1 MATYVPGYQRYER
14 ETTPFTPDYKFMSAV
29 LDTRQ
34 DRFDTNYKQLSD
46 QYSKVVYADM
56 SREDTIDARNQYTEQ
71 LIPRIEKLSGMD
83 LSIRQNVDS
92 AQSLFKPFYEDDL
105 IVKDLV
111 FTSQYKRNMQLA
123 GSLKASASAEE
134 RKKYWAT
141 GIQAMNYQMEDF
153 KNDNRDDALKAGL
166 PTYVENVDL
175 ETMSMKILKDAGFE
189 DVEMDLPVKKGDP
202 FIIRQKNGS
211 LQVPG
216 AYNFLMKTLM
226 EDPKVID
233 AYRTSGFVS
242 ARNHAEIGFKNGQY
256 SSIGEGKNAWAQST
270 LEDLRARNEKA
281 NPILRNQFEKALQAK
296 QNWERYEKEEGIIPD
311 SDEHKAMLEAFE
323 AFETSDEALKR
334 NEGDLQRMGE
344 ADENT
349 DALNFAYNML
359 MNYNLSSD
367 ILGAATSYSK
377 RDYSQTISMENP
389 YTKMQIQHQ
398 YNLARDN
405 NASSNRR
412 NELILKGKIEGN
424 VNKKGEI
431 INPAFVA
438 ASIFDGVTGPDG
450 GSTIA
455 ESTEEIED
463 PLARNAEDLRKK
475 EASVNAKKPE
485 FITSLFELKQSDL
498 PVAQQTGIISI
509 EINGKTETG
518 NIKQITKLLNKPEN
532 AAELE
537 NLYKKSF
544 GELTELNKTNPGVL
558 TSPGYNSL
566 VQLSDRIAGE
576 TDQLLHW
583 DKVSKETIQK
593 NWDASK
599 TISSLSTK
607 AATDA
612 GVPEIVNNGTVLEE
626 EEFIERYIAKAKKG
640 SIKDADYIEG
650 RGRRDDKGNNTYQA
664 ATIFPGIADYMDE
677 KIDEY
682 VWGDTIFVENEARE
696 DAKKYYAQ
704 QRQVLNSTLN
714 ESYNA
719 QGLDPENKLF
729 QPLSAD
735 AYFRGVQLDDMNAS
749 NLYTYGGTKSTFSI
763 NSIAVNPEVYTDL
776 KNLVDQFNAPG
787 EKIITPSG
795 LSDEELDGTNDVTAN
810 QILGE
815 SLRDIRGYLL
825 DPKAA
830 ASKKFSMGIEM
841 RPVVKTLEDGTIMS
855 GMKVTYTDQY
865 LKDFASTAAKTP
877 VGLQSAAGIKKYSEI
892 TMMFPQS
899 DAVVDLN
906 LDKYN
911 FSSVNQKIQMS
922 PDKSYLYDMY
932 KENAGSFRVFNKDGA
947 FYSSMEM
954 LGVNATTGLFEK
966 MGQQPIQL
974 IRNEQGQPAGLN
986 EVDRIVANYRASL
999 ADLSAKNLKEQKRI
1013 KPSII
1018 QGK

>member
-56 SREDTIDARNQYTEQ
+56 SREDTLDARNQYTEQ

-123 GSLKASASAEE
+123 GSLKASASADE

-175 ETMSMKILKDAGFE
+175 EAMSMKILKDAGFE

-270 LEDLRARNEKA
+270 LKDLRARNEKA
-281 NPILRNQFEKALQAK
+281 NPILKNQFEKALQAK

-377 RDYSQTISMENP
+377 RDYSQTISMANP

-412 NELILKGKIEGN
+412 SEAILKGKIEGN

-438 ASIFDGVTGPDG
+438 ASIFDGVTSPDG

-463 PLARNAEDLRKK
+463 PIARNIEDLRKK

-485 FITSLFELKQSDL
+485 FITALFELKQSNL
-498 PVAQQTGIISI
+498 PVAEQTGIISV

-532 AAELE
+532 LKDLE

-593 NWDASK
+593 NWDAANEVSSISLKKTLSK
-599 TISSLSTK
+599 
-607 AATDA
+607 
-612 GVPEIVNNGTVLEE
+612 GVPSIVTNGVVLAE
-626 EEFIERYIAKAKKG
+626 EEFIAQYVAKAEAGK
-640 SIKDADYIEG
+640 IEG
-650 RGRRDDKGNNTYQA
+650 SKHRSLQYDFDGGMVARTMDGPDYAKTMQFDKREATNT
-664 ATIFPGIADYMDE
+664 
-677 KIDEY
+677 
-682 VWGDTIFVENEARE
+682 
-696 DAKKYYAQ
+696 AKKYYADQ
-704 QRQVLNSTLN
+704 KQVLNSTLN

-719 QGLDPENKLF
+719 QGIDPDNKLF

-749 NLYTYGGTKSTFSI
+749 NLYTYGGTSNTFSVS
-763 NSIAVNPEVYTDL
+763 SIAVNPEVYTDL
-776 KNLVDQFNAPG
+776 KNLVDQYNAPG
-787 EKIITPSG
+787 EKIITASG
-795 LSDEELDGTNDVTAN
+795 LSDEELDGKNDVTAN

-825 DPKAA
+825 DPKSA
-830 ASKKFSMGIEM
+830 ASKQFSMGIEM
-841 RPVVKTLEDGTIMS
+841 RPVVKTLEDGTVMS

-865 LKDFASTAAKTP
+865 LKNFASTAAKTP
-877 VGLQSAAGIKKYSEI
+877 AGLQSAAGIKKYSEI
-892 TMMFPQS
+892 TMMFPQT

-922 PDKSYLYDMY
+922 PDKTYLYDMY
-932 KENAGSFRVFNKDGA
+932 KENAGSFRVFNKNGA
-947 FYSSMEM
+947 FYSSMDM

-966 MGQQPIQL
+966 IGQQPIQL
-974 IRNEQGQPAGLN
+974 IRNQEGQPAGLN
-986 EVDRIVANYRASL
+986 EIDRIVANYRASL

>member
-123 GSLKASASAEE
+123 GSLKASASADE

-281 NPILRNQFEKALQAK
+281 NPILKNQFEKALQAK

-389 YTKMQIQHQ
+389 YTKMKIQHQ

-412 NELILKGKIEGN
+412 SEAILKGKIEGN

-438 ASIFDGVTGPDG
+438 ASIFDGVAAPDG

-463 PLARNAEDLRKK
+463 PLARNAEDLSKK

-485 FITSLFELKQSDL
+485 FITSLFELKQSNL
-498 PVAQQTGIISI
+498 PIAEQTGTISI

-518 NIKQITKLLNKPEN
+518 NIKQITKLLNQPEN

-607 AATDA
+607 ASTDA
-612 GVPEIVNNGTVLEE
+612 GVPEIVNNGTVLSE
-626 EEFIERYIAKAKKG
+626 EEFIQRFVKKAQVG
-640 SIKDADYIEG
+640 GI
-650 RGRRDDKGNNTYQA
+650 KGNDYLEDGYTVETYMGKSMEGPMVQKMRKRYTGQIA
-664 ATIFPGIADYMDE
+664 VNMSKAT
-677 KIDEY
+677 
-682 VWGDTIFVENEARE
+682 N
-696 DAKKYYAQ
+696 DAKKYYKAQ
-704 QRQVLNSTLN
+704 KLVLNSTLN

-719 QGLDPENKLF
+719 QGLDPGNTLF

-749 NLYTYGGTKSTFSI
+749 NLYTYGGTTSTFSI

-825 DPKAA
+825 DPKSA

-877 VGLQSAAGIKKYSEI
+877 TGLQSAAGIKKYSEI

-947 FYSSMEM
+947 FYSSMDM